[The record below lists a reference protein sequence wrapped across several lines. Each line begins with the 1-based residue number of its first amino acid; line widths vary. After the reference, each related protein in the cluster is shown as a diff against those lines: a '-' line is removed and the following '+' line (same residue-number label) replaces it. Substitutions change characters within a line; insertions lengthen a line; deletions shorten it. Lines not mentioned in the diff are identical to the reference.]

1 MSAPPPPKAGMRGR
15 PISKLRTID
24 ETAEILNVSTRT
36 VRRLIDSGALSVH
49 RFRRLVRISDQ
60 AIRELLAGHRIK
72 LPDGDEL
79 QPVDD
84 IAADLLVSSRTV
96 RRKAATV
103 LVGGVSYA
111 RVSAIP
117 QILADA
123 TTPKRRGRR

>member
-1 MSAPPPPKAGMRGR
+1 MTHDTAKPAVGDPTKDTKSRSPGR
-15 PISKLRTID
+15 PT
-24 ETAEILNVSTRT
+24 
-36 VRRLIDSGALSVH
+36 GSVK
-49 RFRRLVRISDQ
+49 Q
-60 AIRELLAGHRIK
+60 AKAGHRIK